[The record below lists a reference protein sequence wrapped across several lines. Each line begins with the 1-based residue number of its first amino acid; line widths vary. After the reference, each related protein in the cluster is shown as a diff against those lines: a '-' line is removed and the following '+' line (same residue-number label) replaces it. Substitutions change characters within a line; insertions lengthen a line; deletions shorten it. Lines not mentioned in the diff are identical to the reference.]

1 MIAPP
6 SRIFRSVLA
15 LGAFCRATCAFSER
29 SSLRPPTS
37 TLVSHPRVL
46 ASRDGNHGTV
56 PRWHFRNAKKG
67 RTRKD
72 TDLQASIPSL
82 SIIPAADAW
91 GNWAALAGTA
101 SIAQNLGET
110 RVGRLLGP
118 PVTAMAITFVL
129 ATVGVLNPGGT
140 AASRS
145 LQLLSLQL
153 ATPLILLGADLRDAF
168 RRCGPMLISFL
179 VASTATLLACV
190 IGWTVVGGRIRS
202 ALGRDGLVIA
212 ASLMAKNIGGGLN
225 YMAVCSSL
233 QASPTAVAAGLC
245 VDNIFALLYFP
256 VTSMIAS
263 GRPDFPLTDRTAVV
277 SHPVTPA
284 PVSVQS
290 VSSVL
295 SLAAV
300 LLWLGEKIVG
310 STGALPL
317 CTLLTVVFAS
327 RAPYAFIAKLQPT
340 AQTMGVVCLYL
351 FFATAGS
358 PGLAVAD
365 SVKASV
371 LPLGLFLGILYSI
384 HGAIL
389 YTFHILFGRRWKA
402 FQVQPLLCA
411 SSAAIGGPATAVALA
426 ESFEWKSLC
435 VPSLLVGNIGY
446 AIATFV
452 GLAFHAV
459 FR

>member
-1 MIAPP
+1 MFIS
-6 SRIFRSVLA
+6 SRVFHLILA
-15 LGAFCRATCAFSER
+15 LRVSCLVTCAFSVR
-29 SSLRPPTS
+29 PRLRAPTPVLHPPA
-37 TLVSHPRVL
+37 VV
-46 ASRDGNHGTV
+46 AVMDGH
-56 PRWHFRNAKKG
+56 R
-67 RTRKD
+67 D
-72 TDLQASIPSL
+72 TDARFYHNDKRRRRDTSLHAIMPSL
-82 SIIPAADAW
+82 PLIAAGDTW
-91 GNWAALAGTA
+91 GNLGALVCTA
-101 SIAQNLGET
+101 SLAQHLGESKI
-110 RVGRLLGP
+110 GRLLGP
-118 PVTAMAITFVL
+118 PVTAMAITFAL

-140 AASRS
+140 VAARS

-168 RRCGPMLISFL
+168 RRCGPMLVSFL
-179 VASTATLLACV
+179 VASMATLLACV
-190 IGWTVVGGRIRS
+190 IGWPMVGSQIES

-233 QASPTAVAAGLC
+233 QASPTAIAAGLC
-245 VDNIFALLYFP
+245 VDNIFALVYFP
-256 VTSMIAS
+256 LTSLIAT
-263 GRPDFPLTDRTAVV
+263 GRPDFPLTDGAAVADEV
-277 SHPVTPA
+277 ASV
-284 PVSVQS
+284 PVSVES
-290 VSSVL
+290 ASLAL
-295 SLAAV
+295 SLSAV
-300 LLWLGEKIVG
+300 LLWLGEKIGG

-317 CTLLTVVFAS
+317 CTLLTVIFAS
-327 RAPYAFIAKLQPT
+327 QAPYKLISKVQST

-351 FFATAGS
+351 FFSTAGS

-371 LPLGLFLGILYSI
+371 LPLGLFLGMLYSI
-384 HGAIL
+384 HGAVL
-389 YTFHILFGRRWKA
+389 YLFHLLFGRRWKA

-426 ESFEWKSLC
+426 EAFDWKSLC

-452 GLAFHAV
+452 GLAYHAL